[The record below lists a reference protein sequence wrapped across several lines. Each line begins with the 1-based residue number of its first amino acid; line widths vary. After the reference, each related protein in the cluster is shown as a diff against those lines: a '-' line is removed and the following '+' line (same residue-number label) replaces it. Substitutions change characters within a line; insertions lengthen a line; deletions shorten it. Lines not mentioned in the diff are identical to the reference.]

1 MKKILKRIIILALA
15 IYAAYTFISQ
25 QKLLNAYAKEGQ
37 EYKNQIEQ
45 ATTEQ
50 KELNETLQ
58 SLNSIEFIEEIA
70 RDKLDMYLPNER
82 VYIDIEK

>member
-1 MKKILKRIIILALA
+1 MKNILKRIIILVLA

-45 ATTEQ
+45 ATIEQ
-50 KELNETLQ
+50 KELNDTLQ
-58 SLNSIEFIEEIA
+58 SLNSIEYIEEIA

>member
-1 MKKILKRIIILALA
+1 MKNILKRIIVLVLV
-15 IYAAYTFISQ
+15 IYAGYTFISQ

-45 ATTEQ
+45 ATIEQ

-58 SLNSIEFIEEIA
+58 SLNSIEYIEEIA